1 MDKNNLLLVVHYKD
15 FLKYSVGDI
24 SSYVKKLPDAL
35 DSQNFNIKKQILQT
49 FVEEIIVFKERTT
62 IQLKFFGLVDGVM
75 MVEVGIPV

>member
-1 MDKNNLLLVVHYKD
+1 MDKNNLLLVVHYGV

-49 FVEEIIVFKERTT
+49 FVEEIVIYKDKIAIHLIF
-62 IQLKFFGLVDGVM
+62 LD
-75 MVEVGIPV
+75 